1 MSIHISVTNRW
12 NDLLNYAVAPVYT
25 NTGVDV
31 LTLRPVQAF
40 FDLVEPYSLVILISC
55 HVVALVLSR
64 NSILRTLV
72 DTLTGDVLGPGIKT
86 YISRSLESLIP
97 NQVYGKMSRA
107 YRTYSLFLYQYR
119 P

>member
-1 MSIHISVTNRW
+1 MSLQISITHRW
-12 NDLLNYAVAPVYT
+12 NDLLTYILAPVYRLT
-25 NTGVDV
+25 SIDV

-55 HVVALVLSR
+55 HVIALVLGR
-64 NSILRTLV
+64 NSILRTLI
-72 DTLTGDVLGPGIKT
+72 DTLTGDVLGPGVKS
-86 YISRSLESLIP
+86 YISRSLESLVP
-97 NQVYGKMSRA
+97 NQVYGKMSRI